1 MNAESQVFE
10 DVCSNFKNEF
20 INIFDW
26 HDVDVT
32 YFCVDLKNKTM
43 HIASNNYEW
52 QLISLNSGL
61 DLLVEERLKSSIQ
74 YWNNYPEVFMKIL
87 AKSKKSKF
95 KVDFCNRY
103 GSTFEITTVNSNKQ
117 LTLSEMLSI
126 YKHRPMI
133 SEYAH
138 QLWKKNPDVTLPM
151 RANIPIKTQ
160 LLGQTKNVAPE
171 LLNPQKYMHFGHIRF
186 TRKEMITIRLLLSH
200 CKVKEISYIQGC
212 SEASEN
218 RRIQKIKE
226 KLGFPYVSS
235 SGLFTAL
242 KEQGITLACLETLI
256 DLPLTNSIM
265 KNN

>member
-1 MNAESQVFE
+1 MNIENSLLE
-10 DVCSNFKNEF
+10 NVCSEF
-20 INIFDW
+20 SNLFSMYFDW
-26 HDVDVT
+26 NEIDLTYFRVDVK
-32 YFCVDLKNKTM
+32 DKKIS
-43 HIASNNYEW
+43 IASNNYEW
-52 QLISLNSGL
+52 QLICWDDDL
-61 DLLVEERLKSSIQ
+61 DLFMEERLKSSIQ
-74 YWNNYPEVFMKIL
+74 YWSNYSEAYNRTLK
-87 AKSKKSKF
+87 KSKKNQF
-95 KVDFCNRY
+95 KIDLCARY

-151 RANIPIKTQ
+151 RANIPIKAQ

-171 LLNPQKYMHFGHIRF
+171 LLNPQKYMRFGHIRF